1 MATQQPVNVTPGK
14 VATEGDDLY
23 YEMRGRGRPL
33 LLIPGALGDA
43 GIYTFVAELVADE
56 FRVIT
61 YDRRGQSRSTRNSP
75 QNFEISQEARDAVA
89 VLHAAGEE
97 SAIVFG
103 NSSGAIIA
111 LEMTR
116 SAPATV
122 QALIAHEPPALR
134 VLPDADEWLALIA
147 DVYLTALT
155 VGHAQALAKFMGSIA
170 IPPTPPDPELY
181 GTPVFQQISN
191 RQRANSS
198 SEFAMRHEVLP
209 SSRYLPDVAALRR
222 SGVRI
227 FMAIGEMT
235 QEAGAYYGRTAP
247 ILAEQLGCE
256 LVVFPGHHGSYL
268 VNPRE
273 WTATLRGILHKIG
286 R

>member
-1 MATQQPVNVTPGK
+1 MHTHQSVDTTTGK
-14 VATEGDDLY
+14 VSAEGDELY
-23 YEMRGRGRPL
+23 YEVRGHGRPL
-33 LLIPGALGDA
+33 LMIPGALGDG
-43 GIYTFVAELVADE
+43 GIYTFVAERLADE
-56 FRVIT
+56 YRVIT
-61 YDRRGQSRSTRNSP
+61 YDRRGQSRSTRNYP
-75 QNFEISQEARDAVA
+75 QNFEISQQARDAVA

-111 LEMTR
+111 LAMARQT
-116 SAPATV
+116 PAAV

-147 DVYLTALT
+147 DVYLTSLT
-155 VGHAQALAKFMGSIA
+155 AGHAQALAKFMGSIA

-181 GTPVFQQISN
+181 GTPVFQNVSD
-191 RQRANSS
+191 RQKANGS

-209 SSRYLPDVAALRR
+209 SSHYLPDITALRN
-222 SGVRI
+222 SGIMI

-235 QEAGAYYGRTAP
+235 QEAGAYYGRTAS
-247 ILAEQLGCE
+247 ILAEQLSCE

-273 WTATLRGILHKIG
+273 WTATLREILHKIG
-286 R
+286 P